1 MFLFRFKKNI
11 KMSITTTTTT
21 VAGMDGSIKTTT
33 TTVSGVSVQSSSTAN
48 NDPAF
53 EVRTGHVKLHILF
66 IAWENFTRQSS
77 RLYTPPPSC
86 SLAQVIPCTADTC
99 HQFTDVANGNF
110 ANVSQQVVPCRT
122 VSQQVSVIVGNST
135 PHFFP

>member
-1 MFLFRFKKNI
+1 
-11 KMSITTTTTT
+11 MSITTTTTT

-77 RLYTPPPSC
+77 RLYTPPPPVL
-86 SLAQVIPCTADTC
+86 SLK
-99 HQFTDVANGNF
+99 
-110 ANVSQQVVPCRT
+110 
-122 VSQQVSVIVGNST
+122 
-135 PHFFP
+135 

>member
-1 MFLFRFKKNI
+1 
-11 KMSITTTTTT
+11 MSITTTTTT

-53 EVRTGHVKLHILF
+53 EVRTGHVKFTYPFYSLGKLHKTKQQ
-66 IAWENFTRQSS
+66 AT
-77 RLYTPPPSC
+77 TPPPSC

-122 VSQQVSVIVGNST
+122 VS
-135 PHFFP
+135 HKCRL